1 MLEIYRGPYLY
12 MVQSDLL
19 PCLPGHTTGELKIF
33 SFLVICSPP
42 LSTQKETIPH
52 PRAPDRPH
60 IRIFW
65 VDLFE
70 INNNIIDFRTTA
82 KRDVFTTFIN
92 VSRVYLE
99 EDSTCIMWV
108 KHEQ

>member
-1 MLEIYRGPYLY
+1 

-19 PCLPGHTTGELKIF
+19 PSPPSYTTGELKIF

-42 LSTQKETIPH
+42 LGTQKETIAH
-52 PRAPDRPH
+52 PGAPDRPH

-70 INNNIIDFRTTA
+70 INYNIIDFRTTA
-82 KRDVFTTFIN
+82 KRDVLTTFIN
-92 VSRVYLE
+92 VF
-99 EDSTCIMWV
+99 
-108 KHEQ
+108 